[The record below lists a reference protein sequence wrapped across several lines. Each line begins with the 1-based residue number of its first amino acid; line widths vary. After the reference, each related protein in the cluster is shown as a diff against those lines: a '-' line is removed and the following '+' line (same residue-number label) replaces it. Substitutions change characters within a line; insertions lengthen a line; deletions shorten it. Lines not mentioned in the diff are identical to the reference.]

1 MNKDIIVTGVTA
13 DDDLIWHNERDLDE
27 DHSPEVAKSDTTSR
41 EPEYWLRMR
50 NQWKATLIDFGF
62 ARALTPQ
69 DVRNPSL
76 EIQRENQC
84 ASCHGYPV
92 ERIAGTA
99 NPKKPSFQRSSSSF
113 LVEENSKCKTFLRSM
128 SAVGNYEFAAPE
140 IMDEMHKEAHEDPVN
155 ITDTIGH
162 TVSEYGLLVDA
173 YSLGCT
179 LRYMMT
185 GCLPHVCVKDAIAR
199 QKSVIR
205 KLITA
210 FMNKDRK
217 RQIQY
222 RFEED
227 LPQNAQRLIFK
238 MTENTE
244 SKRTSVRTARQY
256 PWIAD
261 VLPPSSDE
269 DRKLEYL
276 QLVLAQC

>member
-1 MNKDIIVTGVTA
+1 
-13 DDDLIWHNERDLDE
+13 
-27 DHSPEVAKSDTTSR
+27 
-41 EPEYWLRMR
+41 
-50 NQWKATLIDFGF
+50 
-62 ARALTPQ
+62 
-69 DVRNPSL
+69 
-76 EIQRENQC
+76 
-84 ASCHGYPV
+84 
-92 ERIAGTA
+92 
-99 NPKKPSFQRSSSSF
+99 
-113 LVEENSKCKTFLRSM
+113 
-128 SAVGNYEFAAPE
+128 
-140 IMDEMHKEAHEDPVN
+140 
-155 ITDTIGH
+155 
-162 TVSEYGLLVDA
+162 
-173 YSLGCT
+173 
-179 LRYMMT
+179 MMT